1 MLTPHSNGE
10 SVVISYGITAAKIQ
24 QFFKPPKYFKKKSKK
39 MNTIQKMQ
47 KPDISPESVFFP
59 IFAGCFQWLHL
70 PRCKGTKDFTF
81 RKKNLFLSRK
91 VHDFAPIGRLFLH
104 CTWGPIFKETHY
116 LLLVV
121 TLPLL

>member
-24 QFFKPPKYFKKKSKK
+24 PFFKPPKYFKKKSKK

-59 IFAGCFQWLHL
+59 NFAGWFQWLHL
-70 PRCKGTKDFTF
+70 PRCKGTKNFTF
-81 RKKNLFLSRK
+81 RKKICSFRVKFTILPLSADYFFTALGVQFLKKLITFFLS
-91 VHDFAPIGRLFLH
+91 
-104 CTWGPIFKETHY
+104 
-116 LLLVV
+116 
-121 TLPLL
+121 